1 MKNGPP
7 GPYRASAL
15 RALLRYAVP
24 HKLVLLTA
32 LGLTL
37 VGSVLA
43 LAQPLFTEKIITRL
57 GADGEVRWLAAGLFG
72 LVFLSLALTACETWL
87 TERTSERIVLDVRR
101 GLIRRLIHLRI
112 GELDR
117 SEPADLTS
125 RITSDSTMVQ
135 YAATSGA
142 IKLVD
147 GALHL
152 LTSIVIM
159 AILSPS
165 LLLVTLGVLVIALV
179 AVLVAFPRMR
189 AAVTTGQE
197 AVGALGASM
206 DRALGAIRTVKASN
220 AEQREIDRADQAA
233 ERAYAA
239 ALTGARYQVFV
250 TVVTALA
257 LQLSFLAV
265 IGMGGVLVAQQDIT
279 VATLIAFL
287 LYLFNLGTP
296 VVALID
302 GATSLHQGLGAMV
315 RIQAVEDMELERH
328 DGPVWAATRSM
339 PATVTFHDV
348 SFGYPGRG
356 STLSGICFTARAGAV
371 TALVG
376 PSGAGKTTVFSLI
389 ERFYEPT
396 AGRITLDGVSIAGQP
411 REAVRRRLAYVEQDT
426 PMLAG
431 TFRENLTYAA
441 PDTDAATILQVL
453 ERTQLL
459 DLVAG
464 LPDGLDTDIGARG
477 LALSGGERQRLA
489 VARALLRKPD
499 VLLLD
504 EMTSHL
510 DTRSEVAMR
519 ELVTQVARECTVIL
533 IAHRLGTVTMADEIV
548 VLDAGMV
555 RAVGSHDQL
564 LQNDSLYQE
573 LVRTQLTP
581 SDTDIDAGSLV
592 P

>member
-1 MKNGPP
+1 MKKGPP

-15 RALLRYAVP
+15 RALLRYAAP
-24 HKLVLLTA
+24 HKAVLLTA
-32 LGLTL
+32 LGFTL
-37 VGSVLA
+37 ASSVLA
-43 LAQPLFTEKIITRL
+43 LAQPLFTERIITRL
-57 GADGEVRWLAAGLFG
+57 GADEEVRWLAAGMVALIV
-72 LVFLSLALTACETWL
+72 LALALTACETWL

-101 GLIRRLIHLRI
+101 GLIRRLIRLRI
-112 GELDR
+112 SELDR

-135 YAATSGA
+135 YAATGGA

-152 LTSIVIM
+152 LASIVIM
-159 AILSPS
+159 AILSPT
-165 LLLVTLGVLVIALV
+165 LLIVALGVLALALV
-179 AVLVAFPRMR
+179 AVLVVFPRMR

-206 DRALGAIRTVKASN
+206 DRALGAIRMVKASN
-220 AEQREIDRADQAA
+220 AEQREIDRADGAA
-233 ERAYAA
+233 ARAYDA
-239 ALTGARYQVFV
+239 ALTGVRYQVFV

-257 LQLSFLAV
+257 LQVSFLAV
-265 IGMGGVLVAQQDIT
+265 IGMGGVLVAHGDIT

-296 VVALID
+296 VIALLD

-315 RIQAVEDMELERH
+315 RIHAVDSMELEKH
-328 DGPVWAATRSM
+328 EGPVWAPTHSL
-339 PATVTFHDV
+339 PAAVTFHNV

-356 STLSGICFTARAGAV
+356 STLSGVSFTAPAGGV

-376 PSGAGKTTVFSLI
+376 PSGAGKTTVFSLM

-396 AGRITLDGVSIAGQP
+396 AGQITLDGVNIAGQP
-411 REAVRRRLAYVEQDT
+411 REVVRQRLAYVEQDT

-441 PDTDAATILQVL
+441 PDTDPAIIHDVL
-453 ERTQLL
+453 KRTQLL
-459 DLVAG
+459 DLVVG

-489 VARALLRKPD
+489 IARALLRRPD

-504 EMTSHL
+504 EMTAHL
-510 DTRSEVAMR
+510 DTRSEAAMR
-519 ELVTQVARECTVIL
+519 ELVVEVARDCTVIL

-555 RAVGSHDQL
+555 RVVGTHHQL
-564 LQNDSLYQE
+564 LQTDSLYQE

-581 SDTDIDAGSLV
+581 SDTDVESLV